1 MELRTWPSPVLQ
13 DPAPGFLLKGK
24 AKTSLSIAFGS
35 GSMGRATLLSGFFAI
50 RRVSVGAN
58 AEQRLTLRLPNKSFD
73 KHQKA
78 VRDIGF
84 TAGQQKF

>member
-1 MELRTWPSPVLQ
+1 M
-13 DPAPGFLLKGK
+13 
-24 AKTSLSIAFGS
+24 
-35 GSMGRATLLSGFFAI
+35 
-50 RRVSVGAN
+50 GAN
-58 AEQRLTLRLPNKSFD
+58 AEQRLTLRLANESFD